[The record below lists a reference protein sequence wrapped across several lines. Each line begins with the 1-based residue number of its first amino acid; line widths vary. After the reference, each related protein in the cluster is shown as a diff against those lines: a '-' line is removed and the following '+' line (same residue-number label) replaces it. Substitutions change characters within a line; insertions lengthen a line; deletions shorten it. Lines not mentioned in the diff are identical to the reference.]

1 MLLGYKPFHFR
12 ELMLDYRRYI
22 PLWTEALEAK
32 YYGKGVPYGQAE
44 FDKVLGDFDV
54 SATHHFTIAH

>member
-1 MLLGYKPFHFR
+1 MLNYG
-12 ELMLDYRRYI
+12 RYI

-32 YYGKGVPYGQAE
+32 YYGKASPYGRSE

-54 SATHHFTIAH
+54 SATAHFHNRALEIILTYL